1 MKLLTATGIVTQ
13 VLRTFFE
20 TKFQG
25 KCFKTIKTELFR
37 AFQIFQNAHL
47 NIFHFTVA
55 FDTGIYT
62 PAVWKKF
69 CIIIYLKSS
78 SLLKVIGSIFP
89 REFTPSRL

>member
-37 AFQIFQNAHL
+37 AFQILQNAHL
-47 NIFHFTVA
+47 NIFYFIVA
-55 FDTGIYT
+55 F
-62 PAVWKKF
+62 V
-69 CIIIYLKSS
+69 
-78 SLLKVIGSIFP
+78 
-89 REFTPSRL
+89 REFIRRPSGINFALLYI